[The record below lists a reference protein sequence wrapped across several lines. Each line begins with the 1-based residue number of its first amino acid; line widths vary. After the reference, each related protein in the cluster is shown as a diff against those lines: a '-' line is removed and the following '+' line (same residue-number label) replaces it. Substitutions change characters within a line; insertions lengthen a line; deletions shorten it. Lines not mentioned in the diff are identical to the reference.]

1 MKIIESPRDGMQSLQ
16 KVIPT
21 KDKVEYL
28 NNILRVGFDTV
39 EVGSIVSPKL
49 IPQMA
54 DTLEVIRLLDFSTTK
69 SGIMVLVANKK
80 GAETISQFD
89 EVTHISYPFSFSPT
103 FLKMNLNSTLE
114 KSMETVAEI
123 VNICSK
129 TKKHNVIYMSMAFGN
144 RYGDD
149 WSIDLLVH
157 WVNKLHELG
166 VTTIPLSNTAIE
178 VTETVISET
187 FSELI
192 PQFPTIEFG
201 LHLHTSGHDW
211 FRKVDAAWING
222 CRSFDSV
229 INGIGGCPMSGEDL
243 LGNLKTEDLLYFAAS
258 NVIPLGIDRE
268 ALKTAYRSASQIF
281 VTS

>member
-16 KVIPT
+16 KIIST
-21 KDKVEYL
+21 NDKVEYL
-28 NNILRVGFDTV
+28 NKILRVGFDIV

-54 DTLEVIRLLDFSTTK
+54 DTLEVMRLLDFSNTK
-69 SGIMVLVANKK
+69 SGIMVLVVNKK

-114 KSMETVAEI
+114 KSVETVSEI
-123 VNICSK
+123 VNICDK
-129 TKKHNVIYMSMAFGN
+129 TKKQNVIYMSMAFGN
-144 RYGDD
+144 LYGDD

-157 WVNKLHELG
+157 WVNKLHQMG

-178 VTETVISET
+178 VDEKVISET
-187 FSELI
+187 FSCLI
-192 PQFPTIEFG
+192 PQFPTIELG
-201 LHLHTSGHDW
+201 LHLHTSGHYW

-229 INGIGGCPMSGEDL
+229 INGMGGCPMSGEDL
-243 LGNLKTEDLLYFAAS
+243 LGNLKTEDLITFAERKA
-258 NVIPLGIDRE
+258 IPLDIDHE
-268 ALKTAYRSASQIF
+268 ALKIAYRSSSQIF

>member
-16 KVIPT
+16 KIIST
-21 KDKVEYL
+21 NDKVEYL
-28 NNILRVGFDTV
+28 NKILRVGFDIV

-54 DTLEVIRLLDFSTTK
+54 DTLEVMRLLDFSNTK
-69 SGIMVLVANKK
+69 SGIMVLVVNKK

-114 KSMETVAEI
+114 KSVETVSEI
-123 VNICSK
+123 VNICDK
-129 TKKHNVIYMSMAFGN
+129 TKKQNVIYMSMAFGN
-144 RYGDD
+144 LYGDD

-157 WVNKLHELG
+157 WVNKLHQMG

-178 VTETVISET
+178 VDEKVISET
-187 FSELI
+187 FSCLI
-192 PQFPTIEFG
+192 PQFPTIELG
-201 LHLHTSGHDW
+201 LHLHTSGHYW

-229 INGIGGCPMSGEDL
+229 INGMGGCPMSGEDL
-243 LGNLKTEDLLYFAAS
+243 LGNLKTEDLITFAERKA
-258 NVIPLGIDRE
+258 IPLDIDHE
-268 ALKTAYRSASQIF
+268 ALKIAYRFSSQIF